1 MSKGKPS
8 EDICLWQKS
17 RPFINQ
23 PRQLNAKQIPTE
35 SAIYKLYL
43 KLDRAN
49 QLFSPYSWK
58 KYFKE
63 VLNVSI
69 ISDVS
74 GISA

>member
-1 MSKGKPS
+1 MSAYGKKADP
-8 EDICLWQKS
+8 I
-17 RPFINQ
+17 INQ
-23 PRQLNAKQIPTE
+23 PRQPNAKQIPTKM
-35 SAIYKLYL
+35 ATYKMYL

-58 KYFKE
+58 EYFKE

-74 GISA
+74 GISG